1 MATSLFKTN
10 KMKNKKEELSLS
22 DSIFLVIMSII
33 VIIIIAINVL

>member
-1 MATSLFKTN
+1 
-10 KMKNKKEELSLS
+10 MKNKKEELSLS